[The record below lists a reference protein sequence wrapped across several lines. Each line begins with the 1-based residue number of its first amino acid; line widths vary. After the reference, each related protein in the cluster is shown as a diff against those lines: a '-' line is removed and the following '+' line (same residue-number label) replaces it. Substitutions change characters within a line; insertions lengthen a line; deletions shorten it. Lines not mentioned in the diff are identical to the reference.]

1 MFTFIEQKLKKNLLL
16 KNDLLYLYIFKNKT
30 CKYITAISI
39 NVYINKLQKIRKK
52 CNNAMYTL
60 TTIKSVN
67 VSASLYLIWS
77 NILLMSKSKKFS
89 I

>member
-1 MFTFIEQKLKKNLLL
+1 
-16 KNDLLYLYIFKNKT
+16 
-30 CKYITAISI
+30 
-39 NVYINKLQKIRKK
+39 
-52 CNNAMYTL
+52 MYTL